1 MVSSFD
7 TLIDL
12 VNGETTVIYGQPMVG
27 KTMATVVLAR
37 YLHDTTGKPAFL
49 IWSDAN
55 LIGEYGNFLKEVSKA
70 TVKYVT
76 KPRDLEITL
85 RGIKNQFASQEEK
98 PYSMVVIDSI
108 TGFQEAIM
116 SREGID
122 SPRTAL
128 LLGRLSQLVTREL
141 REISAY
147 YGIPTIMIAHQTA
160 IFKPDSP
167 HLGAFAGKS
176 RKPTIVTK
184 ALRNVTL
191 LIYQYIDPEKQK
203 PKWLIEDIRSSRAKV
218 DKFPKGSEFILEIKV
233 R

>member
-1 MVSSFD
+1 MSDFKALV
-7 TLIDL
+7 DL
-12 VNGETTVIYGQPMVG
+12 LKGETTVIYGQPMVG
-27 KTMATVVLAR
+27 KTMATVILGR
-37 YLHDTTGKPAFL
+37 YLLDTTGKPAFL

-55 LIGEYGNFLKEVSKA
+55 LLGEYGEFLKEVSKA
-70 TVKYVT
+70 TVKYVD

-85 RGIKNQFASQEEK
+85 RGIKNQFAGQEEK

-116 SREGID
+116 AREGID

-128 LLGRLSQLVTREL
+128 LLGRLSQMVTREL
-141 REISAY
+141 REMSALY
-147 YGIPTIMIAHQTA
+147 EIPTIMIAHQTA

-167 HLGAFAGKS
+167 HLGVFAGKT

-191 LIYQYIDPEKQK
+191 LIYQYIDPDKQK
-203 PKWLIEDIRSSRAKV
+203 PKWLIEDIRSSKEKV
-218 DKFPKGSEFILEIKV
+218 EKFPKGSEFILEIKV